1 MEKKTGLCLC
11 FWKQRGSDRHLQ
23 EKKIFSDLM
32 TYKELLRLFQK
43 QIIFI
48 THQADTEQ
56 PQPSAGV

>member
-1 MEKKTGLCLC
+1 
-11 FWKQRGSDRHLQ
+11 
-23 EKKIFSDLM
+23 M